1 MVYQRPNFK
10 TDSHAPKSSI
20 PSQLWKISANG
31 LLTTIE
37 WIHLII
43 DVTIPETP
51 KIDMA
56 NVDKFL
62 WYENSPAPSDASYDI
77 STISSIELLS
87 PKTLK
92 VDLAPG
98 KTEEGVPDA
107 REWLEVSDEHR
118 EALEHIGDMLLTA
131 VQRFLLH
138 LASKINSEHCALLS
152 RLKDDVNRIK
162 GKVAYMRPLK

>member
-1 MVYQRPNFK
+1 M
-10 TDSHAPKSSI
+10 
-20 PSQLWKISANG
+20 L
-31 LLTTIE
+31 
-37 WIHLII
+37 
-43 DVTIPETP
+43 
-51 KIDMA
+51 
-56 NVDKFL
+56 
-62 WYENSPAPSDASYDI
+62 PAKLRR
-77 STISSIELLS
+77 EF
-87 PKTLK
+87 
-92 VDLAPG
+92 
-98 KTEEGVPDA
+98 PDA